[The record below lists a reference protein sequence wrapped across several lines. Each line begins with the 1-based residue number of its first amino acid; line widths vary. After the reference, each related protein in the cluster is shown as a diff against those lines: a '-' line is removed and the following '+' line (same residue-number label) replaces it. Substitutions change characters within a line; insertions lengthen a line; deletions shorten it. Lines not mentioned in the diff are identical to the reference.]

1 MNSVPEWVL
10 ECSLY
15 AHRSW
20 RDNTKQQFR
29 SRRLVHNLCYEVI
42 HRFVPFHDLQVLS
55 WHKTACGVVQSCLG
69 CSLERSAVIGEPE
82 KSGIDD
88 KGDCVVDERLKLWSF
103 LCDCY
108 EGIYSKWEAAYAR
121 RSWIGNN

>member
-55 WHKTACGVVQSCLG
+55 WHNGTRPLVESSKAAWAVAWNVAQSLVNPKRAELMTKATV
-69 CSLERSAVIGEPE
+69 SLMN
-82 KSGIDD
+82 D
-88 KGDCVVDERLKLWSF
+88 
-103 LCDCY
+103 
-108 EGIYSKWEAAYAR
+108 
-121 RSWIGNN
+121 

>member
-1 MNSVPEWVL
+1 MNSIPEWVL

-15 AHRSW
+15 AHRSC
-20 RDNTKQQFR
+20 RDNTKQQFGL
-29 SRRLVHNLCYEVI
+29 RRLVHNLCYEVI
-42 HRFVPFHDLQVLS
+42 HRFAPFHDLQVLS
-55 WHKTACGVVQSCLG
+55 WHKTAFGVVQSCLD
-69 CSLERSAVIGEPE
+69 CSLERSEVVGEPE
-82 KSGIDD
+82 KSGIVD

-108 EGIYSKWEAAYAR
+108 EGIYGKWEAAYAR